1 MQVFSSAPSSAYYSD
16 LSVTTIPASGGG
28 SGSGSGGE
36 RTYEI
41 VGLTGMNQVC
51 PLLEADGSNADE
63 PCGATQFDLS
73 VLSSHPNTS
82 ATRRHKRLS
91 AINENANQLQPSDF
105 V

>member
-1 MQVFSSAPSSAYYSD
+1 MFSSAPSSAYYSD
-16 LSVTTIPASGGG
+16 LSVTTIPATSGSGGCN
-28 SGSGSGGE
+28 SGSGGE

-41 VGLTGMNQVC
+41 VGLSGMNQVC
-51 PLLEADGSNADE
+51 PLLDADGSNADE

-91 AINENANQLQPSDF
+91 AINENVNQLQPSDF